1 MIHAM
6 KRLWLAFVGLLLIA
20 PLALGQ
26 AKDFPVHPITMIV
39 PYPAGGQT
47 DLEVRSMCAA
57 ASRLLNQTIIV
68 VNRPGAGG
76 ALGAVA
82 LASAPPDGYL
92 LSSIP
97 VGVFRQPYI
106 AKVSYDPRTDLTY
119 IMGTSG
125 YTFGV
130 VVRADSRWK
139 TFKDLLDYAKANPDK
154 LNFATPG
161 VGSTQQITMTKIARQ
176 LGIKWNH
183 VPHKGTPENNAA
195 LLSGYVDFN
204 ADGSGWANL
213 VDAGKFR
220 LLNTWGPVRTK
231 KWPGVPTLKE
241 QGFDLVETSPYGIAG
256 PKGLPPAIVEKL
268 HDAFK
273 KALYDPEH
281 LRILESLSQEIVYM
295 TPAEFTR
302 HAAEQVEI
310 QKQIVEEYK
319 LKP

>member
-1 MIHAM
+1 M
-6 KRLWLAFVGLLLIA
+6 WLAFLALMLIA

-26 AKDFPVHPITMIV
+26 AKDFPNRPITMIV

-47 DLEVRSMCAA
+47 DLEVRALSAA
-57 ASRLLNQTIIV
+57 ASRHLGQVIV
-68 VNRPGAGG
+68 IVNRPGAGG

-97 VGVFRQPYI
+97 VGVFRQPYL
-106 AKVSYDPRTDLTY
+106 AKMSYDPRTDLSY
-119 IMGTSG
+119 IIGTSG

-130 VVRADSRWK
+130 VVRADSPWK
-139 TFKDLLDYAKANPDK
+139 TFKELLDYAKANPNK

-161 VGSTQQITMTKIARQ
+161 VGSTQQITMEKIARQ
-176 LGIKWNH
+176 LGIEWGH

-213 VDAGKFR
+213 VDSGKFR
-220 LLNTWGPVRTK
+220 LLNTWGDARTK
-231 KWPGVPTLKE
+231 KWPEVPTLKE
-241 QGFDLVETSPYGIAG
+241 LGFDIVEKSPYGIAG
-256 PKGLPPAIVEKL
+256 PKGLPTAIIEKL

-295 TPAEFTR
+295 TPGEFTR
-302 HAAEQVEI
+302 HAAEQMEI
-310 QKQIVEEYK
+310 QKGIVEEFK
-319 LKP
+319 LKAN